1 MNSYPKYVLR
11 NLPLI
16 RLDHGPILLDF
27 ESFPPFKK
35 RPFRFEKMWPSHPSY
50 KSVMQKAWHNQV
62 KGSRAF
68 QLRHKLINV
77 RDEFQIWNKVVF
89 GKVENEIHLKINQL
103 KLVQNSILSLKDVKK
118 EAELREELE
127 ILMQREEVMWAQ
139 KARSD

>member
-1 MNSYPKYVLR
+1 M
-11 NLPLI
+11 
-16 RLDHGPILLDF
+16 
-27 ESFPPFKK
+27 
-35 RPFRFEKMWPSHPSY
+35 
-50 KSVMQKAWHNQV
+50 
-62 KGSRAF
+62 
-68 QLRHKLINV
+68 
-77 RDEFQIWNKVVF
+77 F